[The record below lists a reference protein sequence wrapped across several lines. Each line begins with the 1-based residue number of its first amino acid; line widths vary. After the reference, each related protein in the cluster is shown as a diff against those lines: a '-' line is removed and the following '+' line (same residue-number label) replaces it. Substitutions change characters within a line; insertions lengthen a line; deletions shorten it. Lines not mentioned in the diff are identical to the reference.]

1 MVTKKEFF
9 VYMIAPVV
17 AVILID
23 QISKNAAYAQLEF
36 WDFGMLHLRRQNNP
50 GFMLGGFEDLSKLY
64 TVIVPSTIGAML
76 IFVYFVLQYFV
87 PIKAAMFRV
96 GLGIFLGGVLGNIVD
111 RIRFGYVRDFLQ
123 VTMGSFSTAIFNIG
137 DAVQWIGVALFII
150 SYLASGSILYPLDE
164 RRGRKWIDPKF
175 QGKYCFTLIF
185 CGLSFA
191 LVSGVLSY
199 TFLHYS
205 ILHSIN
211 QTEVAVREFVVNY
224 LTVYT
229 ATVLCFLITL
239 FIVGVQMSHGIVGPI
254 RGFENYLD
262 GLLNGK
268 MRQFKLRQNDDFRQ
282 LEILAGR
289 FHEHFNNQMGLDS
302 SPLQAGMIAPFFEAS
317 TVQNKVISIS
327 DYLGKKIW
335 IIFYRYATCPL
346 CAIHLDDIKN
356 TILEAQTAGMQVILV
371 YESKP
376 EDFNEE
382 KSGATVELL
391 NSINVP
397 MISDPERK
405 IYSSFRTQR
414 NSLKLISAKI
424 PITLFEAWRRNFK
437 QAAIT
442 GSLGQ
447 LPAHFIID
455 EKGTVELAHYGTSM
469 TDHLSVATI
478 RDLVRGLSQRQAA
491 T

>member
-1 MVTKKEFF
+1 MVTNKEILL
-9 VYMIAPVV
+9 YIIAPVV
-17 AVILID
+17 AVVLID
-23 QISKNAAYAQLEF
+23 QIVKNAAYAQLEF

-50 GFMLGGFEDLSKLY
+50 GFMLGGFENLSKLY

-76 IFVYFVLQYFV
+76 VFIYMVLQYFV
-87 PIKAAMFRV
+87 PIRSAMFRV

-123 VTMGSFSTAIFNIG
+123 VTLGNFSTAIFNIG
-137 DAVQWIGVALFII
+137 DAVQWVGVVLFIV
-150 SYLASGSILYPLDE
+150 SYLASGSILYPIDE

-205 ILHSIN
+205 ILHSMN
-211 QTEVAVREFVVNY
+211 QTEEAIREFVVNF
-224 LTVYT
+224 LMVYS

-289 FHEHFNNQMGLDS
+289 FHEHFNNQLGLDS
-302 SPLQAGMIAPFFEAS
+302 SPLQAGMIAPFFEAA
-317 TVQNKVISIS
+317 TVQNKTISIS
-327 DYLGKKIW
+327 DYLGQKIW

-346 CAIHLDDIKN
+346 CAIHLDDIKEV
-356 TILEAQTAGMQVILV
+356 IVEAQTAGMQVLLV

-376 EDFNEE
+376 EEFNEK

-391 NSINVP
+391 KSVNVP
-397 MISDPERK
+397 MISDPDRR

-414 NSLKLISAKI
+414 NSFKLFSTKI
-424 PITLFEAWRRNFK
+424 PITQFKAWRRNFK
-437 QAAIT
+437 QTAIA

-455 EKGTVELAHYGTSM
+455 ENGMIELAHYGTNM
-469 TDHLSVATI
+469 TDHVSVETI
-478 RDLVRGLSQRQAA
+478 RDLVRGLPIKPP
-491 T
+491 TT